1 MSNVSYVY
9 CTHRGN
15 YLNAGQ
21 QLEYH
26 ASGPRAGLRS
36 LRKLQRP
43 TASKLPA
50 TVPSLARVEWERMQ
64 RVNSLTAGC
73 DNLTHP
79 KMMKLMFDGR
89 GTLSGCGP
97 HSHRYLLLSSA
108 FR

>member
-1 MSNVSYVY
+1 MRSSSLNTTPAVRVQVS
-9 CTHRGN
+9 GAPAN
-15 YLNAGQ
+15 FNDL
-21 QLEYH
+21 L
-26 ASGPRAGLRS
+26 SP
-36 LRKLQRP
+36 
-43 TASKLPA
+43 KLPA

-79 KMMKLMFDGR
+79 KMTKLMFDGR